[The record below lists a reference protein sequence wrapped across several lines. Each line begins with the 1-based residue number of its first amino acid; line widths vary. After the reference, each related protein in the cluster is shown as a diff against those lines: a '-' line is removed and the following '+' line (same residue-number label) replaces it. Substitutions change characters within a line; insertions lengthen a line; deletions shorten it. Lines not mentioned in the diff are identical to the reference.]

1 MLTRLKKAWRMVR
14 GQEEYAL
21 TVEESKVLTH
31 VLQIL
36 SNRTGYRR
44 ANIMLWETIVAT
56 PNNTVSEQRL
66 SDVMK
71 TLSQKL
77 LKQAD
82 YD

>member
-1 MLTRLKKAWRMVR
+1 MLTRLKKAWRMFR